1 LKQSTLRL
9 VVVVSALY
17 FFILFLARGLFPS
30 GFTLPFYFLAAPLLL
45 VVLVLVSDLTG
56 RATVPTETPLKAV
69 RGRTLSRRVQELARQ
84 IEVGA
89 TSSRSYYDSILL
101 ARLQALLVEKVSL
114 ETGMDK
120 KRVQEILKNETLGPG
135 LLRSQ
140 ELYRLLYSGAPA
152 RGPGRVK
159 LLEEAVAE
167 IEAWKP

>member
-1 LKQSTLRL
+1 M
-9 VVVVSALY
+9 VVSVLY
-17 FFILFLARGLFPS
+17 FAVLFLARGLYPS
-30 GFTLPFYFLAAPLLL
+30 GFTLPFYFLAAPLFL

-56 RATVPTETPLKAV
+56 RATVPTETPVKAV
-69 RGRTLSRRVQELARQ
+69 RGRALSRRVQELARQ

-89 TSSRSYYDSILL
+89 SSSRSYFDGILL
-101 ARLQALLVEKVSL
+101 TRLQVLLVEKVSL

-120 KRVQEILKNETLGPG
+120 KRVQEILKNKVLGAG

-152 RGPGRVK
+152 KGLGRVK
-159 LLEEAVAE
+159 LLEEAVAA

>member
-1 LKQSTLRL
+1 M
-9 VVVVSALY
+9 
-17 FFILFLARGLFPS
+17 
-30 GFTLPFYFLAAPLLL
+30 
-45 VVLVLVSDLTG
+45 VLVLVSDLTG
-56 RATVPTETPLKAV
+56 RATVPTETPVKTV

-114 ETGMDK
+114 ETGTDK
-120 KRVQEILKNETLGPG
+120 KRVQEILKNKTLGPG

>member
-1 LKQSTLRL
+1 MVLS
-9 VVVVSALY
+9 VPY
-17 FFILFLARGLFPS
+17 FAVLFLARGLFPS
-30 GFTLPFYFLAAPLLL
+30 GFILPFYFLAAPLFL

-56 RATVPTETPLKAV
+56 RATVPTETPVKAA

-101 ARLQALLVEKVSL
+101 ARLQELLVEKVSL

-120 KRVQEILKNETLGPG
+120 KRVQEILKNKMLGPG

-152 RGPGRVK
+152 KGPGRVK
-159 LLEEAVAE
+159 LLEEAVAA